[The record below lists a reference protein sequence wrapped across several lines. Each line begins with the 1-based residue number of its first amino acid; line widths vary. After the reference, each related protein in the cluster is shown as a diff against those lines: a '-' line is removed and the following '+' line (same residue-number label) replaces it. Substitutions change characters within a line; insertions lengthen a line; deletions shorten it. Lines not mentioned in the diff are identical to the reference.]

1 MSKDTIL
8 LERRYAAVF
17 DALTDESIDALARSL
32 SDELRDALARTLALP
47 AGFLDA
53 EGLAGR
59 LRSAMRSRRAHL
71 GAGSLLSDPVT
82 TKTIDLLGDRSED
95 PSLEDLQGVL
105 PAMIDEFGLDA
116 ARLMAVQ
123 YSVSLGGFRKLIASD
138 PRFAIPVRAVAAAPA
153 SAEAADPAAQEE
165 KRRAR
170 AERKQ
175 REREQRARAEAQ
187 RRAAKRPKSR
197 G

>member
-1 MSKDTIL
+1 MSTDTIL
-8 LERRYAAVF
+8 LERRYVAVF
-17 DALTDESIDALARSL
+17 DALSDESLEAMARAL
-32 SDELRDALARTLALP
+32 DDDLRDALARTLAQP
-47 AGFLDA
+47 SGFLDGD
-53 EGLAGR
+53 GLAGR
-59 LRSAMRSRRAHL
+59 LRAAMRARRAHL

-95 PSLEDLQGVL
+95 PSLEDLHEVL

-138 PRFAIPVRAVAAAPA
+138 QRFAIPVRAAMAAAPA
-153 SAEAADPAAQEE
+153 APVDAAAQDE
-165 KRRAR
+165 KRRVR

-175 REREQRARAEAQ
+175 REREQRARSEAQ
-187 RRAAKRPKSR
+187 RRAAKRPQPR

>member
-17 DALTDESIDALARSL
+17 DALADESIEALAKSL

-53 EGLAGR
+53 EGVAER
-59 LRSAMRSRRAHL
+59 LRAAMRSRRAHL

-138 PRFAIPVRAVAAAPA
+138 PRFAIPVRAAAAPA
-153 SAEAADPAAQEE
+153 PAAAADPVAQEH
-165 KRRAR
+165 KRQVR

-175 REREQRARAEAQ
+175 REREQRARSEGQ
-187 RRAAKRPKSR
+187 RRAAKRPKSH

>member
-17 DALTDESIDALARSL
+17 DALADDSLEAMARAVG
-32 SDELRDALARTLALP
+32 DDLRDALARTLALP
-47 AGFLDA
+47 SGFLDGD
-53 EGLAGR
+53 GLADR
-59 LRSAMRSRRAHL
+59 LRTAMRARRAHL
-71 GAGSLLSDPVT
+71 GAGSILSDPVT
-82 TKTIDLLGDRSED
+82 SKTIDILGDKSDD
-95 PSLEDLQGVL
+95 PSLEDLQEVL
-105 PAMIDEFGLDA
+105 PAMVEEFGIDA

-138 PRFAIPVRAVAAAPA
+138 QRFAIPVRAASAPA
-153 SAEAADPAAQEE
+153 PATAADPAAQDE
-165 KRRAR
+165 KRRLR

-175 REREQRARAEAQ
+175 REREQRARSEAQ
-187 RRAAKRPKSR
+187 RRAAKRPQPR